1 VFIVYRRLT
10 IHRAHD
16 RRLRGWCEPF
26 SWQKRDDAPL
36 PQVHC
41 RVPMASLKLANL
53 WRVISDVD
61 LERIRASARTP
72 FELLVVAEDETL
84 GARVRTGLGAVPGGA
99 VHPYVVVTSPDA
111 VRSRATTPLVVVL
124 ASASPDLSVAMKGAD
139 EHCLRA
145 GWPRVTVIVG
155 TDAADAGARRVAEQ
169 ARVAVVDVMNAPR
182 ELLVALMSQVE
193 GDARLAVAAALPVF
207 RQVVAEAIV
216 DETAKANASFAVTTG
231 LAETIPVL
239 TAPLNL
245 GDMIVLTK
253 NQLIMGYKIT
263 LAAGRNDDPRS
274 MISESL
280 GVVGGG
286 FMFRQLARQLVGLIP
301 VAGLVP
307 KVVIAYA
314 GTYAMGRALTAW
326 ALGGVEV
333 TADSLS
339 RYTAEGLDR
348 GKLLAS
354 QLLDQMKVR
363 VPAPARSWQRLRGW
377 LPSRSSRPRPASK
390 A

>member
-1 VFIVYRRLT
+1 M
-10 IHRAHD
+10 
-16 RRLRGWCEPF
+16 
-26 SWQKRDDAPL
+26 S
-36 PQVHC
+36 
-41 RVPMASLKLANL
+41 SLKLANL

-72 FELLVVAEDETL
+72 FELLVVAEDEAL
-84 GARVRTGLGAVPGGA
+84 GERVRAGLGAVPGGA
-99 VHPYVVVTSPDA
+99 VHPYVALATPDA
-111 VRSRATTPLVVVL
+111 IRARPTTPLVVVL
-124 ASASPDLSVAMKGAD
+124 ASGAPDLSYAMKGAD
-139 EHCLRA
+139 EHCIRA
-145 GWPRVTVIVG
+145 RWPRLTLIVG
-155 TDAADAGARRVAEQ
+155 TDSADAAARRVAEE
-169 ARVAVVDVMNAPR
+169 ARVAVVDIMNAPR
-182 ELLVALMSQVE
+182 ELLTALMSLVE

-207 RQVVAEAIV
+207 RQVVADAIV

-231 LAETIPVL
+231 LAETIPIL

-263 LAAGRNDDPRS
+263 LAAGRNDDPRA
-274 MISESL
+274 MISEIL
-280 GVVGGG
+280 GVIGGG
-286 FMFRQLARQLVGLIP
+286 FMFRQVARQLVGLIP

-333 TADSLS
+333 TTEGLS
-339 RYTAEGLDR
+339 RHTAEGLER
-348 GKLLAS
+348 GKLLAA
-354 QLLDQMKVR
+354 QLLDQVKSR
-363 VPAPARSWQRLRGW
+363 IPAPARSWQRLRGW
-377 LPSRSSRPRPASK
+377 LPSRTSRPRPVSK